1 MPLPTGSVIEDLGI
15 LSYLDPVLL
24 SEEQGVEKPS
34 LEIFQR
40 ASNGA
45 GVQLD
50 EVLHVGDE
58 LKA

>member
-1 MPLPTGSVIEDLGI
+1 MIEDLGI

-34 LEIFQR
+34 LEMFER
-40 ASNGA
+40 ACARA
-45 GVQLD
+45 GGIEMK

-58 LKA
+58 LRA